1 MNEMKLDDMEGT
13 MSPYLTYL
21 GPSSDLR
28 TNRWRIT
35 CPTCGSSFEPPTTMF
50 ARQVLECT
58 RPKCK
63 SSLSVDYNLGSV
75 RVVNP

>member
-1 MNEMKLDDMEGT
+1 

-35 CPTCGSSFEPPTTMF
+35 CPTCGVSFEPPTTMF
-50 ARQVLECT
+50 ARQALDCSKL
-58 RPKCK
+58 KCK
-63 SSLSVDYNLGSV
+63 TRLSVDYNLGTV
-75 RVVNP
+75 FVINP